1 MRDFKRLRHDIWSI
15 CSVLLSA
22 FVYSVAIKVF
32 VSSADLFPAGFS
44 GISQLIMRVCG
55 EFFGINVPFSLL
67 YLLLNIGPTILVF
80 RYVGKRFTILSVIQ
94 YVFVSIFVAILPQVE
109 VTEDI
114 LLMAVF
120 GGILAGIGN
129 SIALVNNAS
138 TGGTDFLAIYA
149 STKYNI
155 VTWNYVM
162 AMNACVYVIAGFLF
176 GWDKCMYSII
186 YQFCNTTM
194 VKQFHNR
201 YQLRTLFIVTE
212 FPDDVSSNIFKTCRH
227 GITKFWCEGEYSHRP
242 KSFLYMTC
250 NAFQVTEIVRAA
262 KQIDPHCFINVLRTD
277 KVIGNYYQQPL
288 D

>member
-1 MRDFKRLRHDIWSI
+1 MKDYKHIFRTLWSI
-15 CSVLLSA
+15 LAVLLSA
-22 FVYSVAIKVF
+22 FVYAIAIKLF
-32 VSSADLFPAGFS
+32 VATADLFPAGFS
-44 GISQLIMRVCG
+44 GISQLISRVG
-55 EFFGINVPFSLL
+55 MEFLGINISFSVL
-67 YLLLNIGPTILVF
+67 YLLLNIGPTILV
-80 RYVGKRFTILSVIQ
+80 YKHVGKRFTMLSVLQ
-94 YVFVSIFVAILPQVE
+94 YVFVSIFVEVLPQRGL
-109 VTEDI
+109 TDDI

-120 GGILAGIGN
+120 GGILAGLGN

-149 STKYNI
+149 SSKYNI

-162 AMNACVYVIAGFLF
+162 AVNACIYVIAGFLF

-212 FPDDVSSNIFKTCRH
+212 YPDDVSNNIFKTCRH
-227 GITKFWCEGEYSHRP
+227 GITKFWCEGEYSHKP

-250 NAFQVTEIVRAA
+250 NAFQVNSIVAAA
-262 KQIDPHCFINVLRTD
+262 KQIDPHCFINIVKTE